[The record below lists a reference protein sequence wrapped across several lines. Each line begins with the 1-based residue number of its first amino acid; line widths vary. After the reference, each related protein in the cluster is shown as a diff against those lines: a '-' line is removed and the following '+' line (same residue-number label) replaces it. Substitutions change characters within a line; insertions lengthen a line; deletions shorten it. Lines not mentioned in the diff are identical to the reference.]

1 MKTPPADDTLA
12 TMRTLTLLFLLS
24 FCFGSS
30 ADAVEVV
37 VQSAHTAPIT
47 DLVFTGQGSLLI
59 SGSDDGTARIWDAHT
74 GRLLRLIEAH
84 AGGVSGLAI
93 SHDDKYLATVGK
105 DGYAKVW
112 SIESG
117 ELIRQ
122 NPFKDSVTSISCSP
136 IAPECVVAAGSQV
149 FVLPLDP
156 AQQTRSLG
164 AFNPMALR
172 CMPDGKHIAVSSMMG
187 SALSLIDASSGQT
200 VAQTKTKLPLSR
212 LRTTGTD
219 IFGTTYYDVLA
230 FDGAAPGLSAKGS
243 AKSKDSIGGF
253 DVDSSEHVIATVYGE
268 SMPTWQGGL
277 VTPSKPLA
285 LPTSIYQAAAFNAS
299 GGQIAFGDASGSLYI
314 VDRATGKGAC
324 THAYR

>member
-1 MKTPPADDTLA
+1 M
-12 TMRTLTLLFLLS
+12 
-24 FCFGSS
+24 
-30 ADAVEVV
+30 
-37 VQSAHTAPIT
+37 
-47 DLVFTGQGSLLI
+47 
-59 SGSDDGTARIWDAHT
+59 
-74 GRLLRLIEAH
+74 
-84 AGGVSGLAI
+84 
-93 SHDDKYLATVGK
+93 
-105 DGYAKVW
+105 
-112 SIESG
+112 
-117 ELIRQ
+117 
-122 NPFKDSVTSISCSP
+122 
-136 IAPECVVAAGSQV
+136 AAGSQV
-149 FVLPLDP
+149 FVLPLYP

-172 CMPDGKHIAVSSMMG
+172 YMPDGKHIAVSSMMG